1 MTRTRCEELTL
12 VETVT
17 CILPEPLN
25 LDNTDLPHPDLDNVF
40 ISPQGS
46 DYLVH
51 LWEFNSNPFHVTQ
64 PDHQHTSQE
73 RYKIVN
79 RGRKIATRGRVS
91 VTFGPTN
98 QVLADKV
105 TIHTR
110 DGHNTG
116 DTKVTCYQDGATTIV
131 TGFIKLHNEES
142 LTLGWN
148 CELIGEE
155 IWVPAVAK
163 ELLDSRLSD
172 TAAKSRRSA
181 QQFSL
186 VATNSNGKK
195 VAGIA
200 SNDRFSKTASSR
212 ANMDNATISTL
223 LTIATIIGEMAAL
236 RGLAYLYNWTRNIG
250 SLTGR
255 TTTTGPQ

>member
-1 MTRTRCEELTL
+1 M
-12 VETVT
+12 
-17 CILPEPLN
+17 
-25 LDNTDLPHPDLDNVF
+25 
-40 ISPQGS
+40 
-46 DYLVH
+46 
-51 LWEFNSNPFHVTQ
+51 
-64 PDHQHTSQE
+64 
-73 RYKIVN
+73 
-79 RGRKIATRGRVS
+79 
-91 VTFGPTN
+91 
-98 QVLADKV
+98 
-105 TIHTR
+105 
-110 DGHNTG
+110 
-116 DTKVTCYQDGATTIV
+116 
-131 TGFIKLHNEES
+131 TGFIKLHHKET

-148 CELIGEE
+148 CELIGDE

-172 TAAKSRRSA
+172 TAAKRRRSA

-186 VATNSNGKK
+186 VATHSNGKQ

-200 SNDRFSKTASSR
+200 SNARFSKTASSR

-236 RGLAYLYNWTRNIG
+236 RVLAYLYNWTRNPG